1 MGIDKSIRQYYSRGQ
16 LVRPGPG
23 RPGYQGPAGGY
34 GDYGGSSSPY
44 GGGGGGGEDRQAAQ
58 QATREAERKAAQQ
71 AAAQRAMQATIAAA
85 EKKAAAPPRQ
95 IYEDPDPVTETVP
108 GDVTFEPRVKYTPP
122 VRHPTVNTNEEAD
135 KLNRQ
140 KEMRDLIAQQQE
152 EKYDVPV
159 DPTKFGETVQRPDLR
174 TEREKEEDWER
185 SLDWDKIDE
194 LNKGGFFRKNYSF
207 KEIQDAMEKGLL
219 TKTDPRSI
227 KTNLLSRGVG
237 ALKNLIPRTGL
248 ERSLLSG
255 LKKSFAPTEG
265 GMLDPKRIALNFAKN
280 YAMKKL
286 GLGALNPLLGIASL
300 FGIDPIG
307 WAMNKFSR
315 KPRDMTAFNKLGLQA
330 DRYPTGTTEQAR
342 VGAGVRGVDIPTQ
355 QAIAG
360 GKGLESGAELLGLK
374 EKDEFSDIEEHQAKL
389 KGLALGQMRVLQKKQ
404 GMEEFGGEE
413 FTPKDQRMLDK
424 LREMDKEEKVYRT
437 PILTAANGGLIN
449 LYRHGG
455 FSG

>member
-23 RPGYQGPAGGY
+23 RPGYRGWQDYAIGPSPAATSP
-34 GDYGGSSSPY
+34 GDG
-44 GGGGGGGEDRQAAQ
+44 DRQAAQ

-159 DPTKFGETVQRPDLR
+159 DPTIFGETVERPDLR

-342 VGAGVRGVDIPTQ
+342 VGTGVRGAGEDIATGETDLAKLITNENNLFAFKPDS
-355 QAIAG
+355 
-360 GKGLESGAELLGLK
+360 KLDVELKHLHNNPDQNPARLK
-374 EKDEFSDIEEHQAKL
+374 YLMEKDVEAWDPEKGGDPSKNPLSLPANAYGKILYSAEG
-389 KGLALGQMRVLQKKQ
+389 GLA
-404 GMEEFGGEE
+404 
-413 FTPKDQRMLDK
+413 D
-424 LREMDKEEKVYRT
+424 
-437 PILTAANGGLIN
+437 
-449 LYRHGG
+449 LYKHGG